1 MKKDQGLR
9 RKISVN
15 NHRGACVMDNHLT
28 PEQIAEIK
36 RRMSDR
42 EPFATDGEV
51 RRTFARLT
59 KARKR
64 S

>member
-1 MKKDQGLR
+1 MKNAEGQCETVNEYLHKDVIG
-9 RKISVN
+9 I
-15 NHRGACVMDNHLT
+15 HLT
-28 PEQIAEIK
+28 REQIADIE

-42 EPFATDGEV
+42 EPFATDEEV

-59 KARKR
+59 KSGKK

>member
-1 MKKDQGLR
+1 MKSADGQRETANEYLHKDV
-9 RKISVN
+9 ISI
-15 NHRGACVMDNHLT
+15 HLT

-42 EPFATDGEV
+42 EPFATDEEV

-59 KARKR
+59 KSRNG

>member
-1 MKKDQGLR
+1 MKTADGRSKIAREYLR
-9 RKISVN
+9 KHVI
-15 NHRGACVMDNHLT
+15 DIDLT

-42 EPFATDGEV
+42 EPFATDREV

-59 KARKR
+59 KPRKK

>member
-1 MKKDQGLR
+1 MKSADGQCETVNEYPDR
-9 RKISVN
+9 HVISI
-15 NHRGACVMDNHLT
+15 HLT

-42 EPFATDGEV
+42 EPFATDEEV

-59 KARKR
+59 K
-64 S
+64 

>member
-1 MKKDQGLR
+1 MKSADGQCETVNEYPDR
-9 RKISVN
+9 HVISIY
-15 NHRGACVMDNHLT
+15 LT

-42 EPFATDGEV
+42 EPFATDEEV

-59 KARKR
+59 K
-64 S
+64 